1 METNLTEAQQDYAV
15 FLPSISG
22 FYATFVGKQRFSE
35 YVDKARIP
43 AGLGSVEALNFLNT
57 QEGAFKYKWA
67 LYSAGHAELDTA
79 KFSEKEDML
88 RNRDRDN
95 SWLLGDSGGFQIAK
109 GLWEGNWTDP
119 NCPRAQKK
127 RELVVN
133 WMEEYM
139 DYGMMLD
146 IPTWTFRDPKASA
159 ASGIKTYQDAV
170 DATHINA
177 KFYMDNRRGNFK
189 VLNVLQ
195 GGNHQEADEW
205 YDEFKKYC
213 DPKQY
218 PTTHFNGWAMGGQ
231 NMCDVHLILRRI
243 VAMIHDGLLDQG
255 VHDVMHFLGTSKLE
269 WAVLLTDIQRAVRK
283 YHNPNFMIT
292 YDCASP
298 FLATANGQ
306 VYHSIRIEDRGKWS
320 YMMAPSVDNKKY
332 STDTRP
338 FSEVF
343 VEYKTNE
350 ASKIKNKKLKEET
363 LGKIGFEDSP
373 ISQHCSVKDI
383 CIYKP
388 GDKNKVGNV
397 GKTSWDSFSYALQMG
412 HNVWMHIES
421 TQRANRMYDE
431 ENYPYMLIEEKFR
444 RITFKDLIEE
454 IFSQKDREKSLAL
467 IEQNSRFWMQVIGT
481 RLNVGKKAINAST
494 QFNNLFENNALDITE
509 EMLEQNEEQRLLD
522 SDSDTTVKEV
532 KPKEKKSKEKKP
544 KVQPKYKPAY
554 DDNWE
559 QHE

>member
-1 METNLTEAQQDYAV
+1 MKTNLTETQNDYAV

-22 FYATFVGKQRFSE
+22 FYATFIGKQRYSE
-35 YVDKARIP
+35 YVDPARVP
-43 AGLGSVEALNFLNT
+43 AGIGEVEGLNFLNPNK
-57 QEGAFKYKWA
+57 GAFHYKWA
-67 LYSAGHAELDTA
+67 LYSAGHAELDVN

-109 GLWEGNWTDP
+109 GLWEGDWTDP
-119 NCPRAQKK
+119 NCPKALKK

-146 IPTWTFRDPKASA
+146 IPTWTFQDPKAAKA
-159 ASGIKTYQDAV
+159 ANIHSYQDAV

-177 KFYMDNRRGNFK
+177 RYYMANRRGNFK

-195 GGNHQEADEW
+195 GSNHDDADNW
-205 YDEFKKYC
+205 YAEFKDYC
-213 DPKQY
+213 DPVKY
-218 PTTHFNGWAMGGQ
+218 PDTHFNGWAMGGQ
-231 NMCDVHLILRRI
+231 NMCDVHLILRRL
-243 VAMIHDGLLDQG
+243 VHMIHDGLLEQG

-269 WAVLLTDIQRAVRK
+269 WAVLLTDIQRAIRK

-320 YMMAPSVDNKKY
+320 YMMSTSADDKKY
-332 STDTRP
+332 SIDTRS
-338 FSEVF
+338 FKDA
-343 VEYKTNE
+343 VEADGILE
-350 ASKIKNKKLKEET
+350 A
-363 LGKIGFEDSP
+363 FENSP
-373 ISQHCSVKDI
+373 ISIHCKMNDI

-388 GDKNKVGNV
+388 GDLNKIGKE

-421 TQRANRMYDE
+421 TQRANERYDTGL
-431 ENYPYMLIEEKFR
+431 YPYMLINDKDFPGWGIVKF
-444 RITFKDLIEE
+444 KELVDE
-454 IFSQKDREKSLAL
+454 IFSLKDREKSLQL
-467 IEQNSRFWMQVIGT
+467 IDKYSKYWMHVIGT
-481 RLNVGKKAINAST
+481 RLNIGKKTVNAST
-494 QFNNLFENNALDITE
+494 MFGKLFEEI
-509 EMLEQNEEQRLLD
+509 
-522 SDSDTTVKEV
+522 
-532 KPKEKKSKEKKP
+532 
-544 KVQPKYKPAY
+544 
-554 DDNWE
+554 
-559 QHE
+559 